1 MSIPKVIELIE
12 VGYKYRIDISGE
24 DLVRIQLIND
34 GSDRPYQE
42 ISFAPAEAAEI
53 IKAIQ
58 YVTEGFDE

>member
-1 MSIPKVIELIE
+1 MSLFRAIEIAE
-12 VGYKYRIDISGE
+12 IGYKYRIDISGE

-34 GSDRPYQE
+34 EDDKPYQE